1 MPPSS
6 LAPASPGTESVVEH
20 GHGPRRLVLLHA
32 AGAGPRALD
41 RLATSLAADG
51 WRTSAPV
58 LAPPGHILSGDATD
72 PFAEAIALTGH
83 LLGRESPGPRVLFG
97 HSMGGLIALKA
108 VVAGT
113 EVDRLVLYEPIVLA
127 LLDPADPDD
136 RAALAWDRA
145 CIDDVRAEMAARRPE
160 AAVRRFV
167 EAYGDTSWAEI
178 PAPARAALVA
188 RSEGLLAAAEATNAA
203 RLATADVRALQIP
216 TLILTG
222 SRSPAVLGRMAARL
236 AALLPHVE
244 RVTIDGA
251 GHMGPITHP
260 APIAE
265 AVRRCLARAGLQPR
279 GS

>member
-6 LAPASPGTESVVEH
+6 LTPASPGTESVVEH

-41 RLATSLAADG
+41 RLAASLAADG
-51 WRTSAPV
+51 WRTAAPV
-58 LAPPGHILSGDATD
+58 LAPAGRILSGEPADR
-72 PFAEAIALTGH
+72 FAEAIALTGH
-83 LLGRESPGPRVLFG
+83 LLRRDGPGPRVLLG

-108 VVAGT
+108 AVGGT

-145 CIDDVRAEMAARRPE
+145 CIDDVRAEMYAGRPE

-188 RSEGLLAAAEATNAA
+188 RSGGLLAAAEATNAA
-203 RLATADVRALQIP
+203 RHAEADVRALTVP
-216 TLILTG
+216 TLLLTG
-222 SRSPAVLGRMAARL
+222 SRSPAVLGRMATRL
-236 AALLPHVE
+236 AALLPHCE
-244 RVTIDGA
+244 RITIDGA

-260 APIAE
+260 GPVAE
-265 AVRRCLARAGLQPR
+265 AIRRCLARAGLQP
-279 GS
+279 